1 MLWEVF
7 MKRSILALLVII
19 ALLSLASVHPTQAA
33 TYSATYT
40 LGTGTCTTTTFSV
53 PGTYAFNFP
62 PVSGIGHYV
71 ETVNGTTIFDSGQYP
86 LLTGVVPTT
95 NATFE
100 PVGAY
105 TQAGNYTWVRT
116 YDFADSG
123 GTVFSHNV
131 LTVQCTI
138 GTGVA
143 VGSTVNTTG
152 GSMDFSGPALPG
164 GFVLKTITCDVA
176 VFDAPGGKPVG
187 SNMIKGGQTW
197 YVNPTPKKDAAGKS
211 WTEVFVAG
219 YTNGYVPTSCVH

>member
-1 MLWEVF
+1 
-7 MKRSILALLVII
+7 MKRSILALLAII
-19 ALLSLASVHPTQAA
+19 ALLTITSIHPAQAA

-62 PVSGIGHYV
+62 PVNGIGHYA
-71 ETVNGTTIFDSGQYP
+71 ETLNGVTIYDSGQYSIA
-86 LLTGVVPTT
+86 TGVVATTSYAATPT
-95 NATFE
+95 
-100 PVGAY
+100 VAY
-105 TQAGNYTWVRT
+105 SQSGNYTWVRT

-131 LTVQCTI
+131 LTVQCNTV
-138 GTGVA
+138 TGVA

-152 GSMDFSGPALPG
+152 GSMVFNGPELPE

-176 VFDAPGGKPVG
+176 VYDAPGGKPVG
-187 SNMIKGGQTW
+187 SNAIKGGQTW

-211 WTEVFVAG
+211 WTEIFVAG
-219 YTNGYVPTSCVH
+219 FTNGYVPTSCVH